1 MQHMSTA
8 SFESKITLIPAPIE
22 TVYATLSDLN
32 QIGRLR
38 DYIPADKADQIKKM
52 SFDTDSCSFTI
63 DPIGELTFR
72 IILREPP
79 KTIKFSAEN
88 SPVPLLLWIQLVA
101 VDANSTKTRIT
112 VKAEINTFL
121 KPMISK
127 PIKEAID
134 RMAEALTAI
143 PYNK

>member
-1 MQHMSTA
+1 MSTA
-8 SFESKITLIPAPIE
+8 TFESNITLIPAPIQ
-22 TVYATLSDLN
+22 TVYDTLSDLN

-38 DYIPADKADQIKKM
+38 DLIPADKAAQIKEM
-52 SFDTDSCSFTI
+52 RFDADSCSFTI
-63 DPIGELTFR
+63 DPVGELTFR
-72 IILREPP
+72 IIMREPP

-101 VDANSTKTRIT
+101 VNENSTKTRIT
-112 VKAEINTFL
+112 VKAEINPFI

-134 RMAEALTAI
+134 RFAEALTVI

>member
-1 MQHMSTA
+1 MSTA
-8 SFESKITLIPAPIE
+8 TFESNITLIPAPIQA
-22 TVYATLSDLN
+22 VYDTLSDLN

-38 DYIPADKADQIKKM
+38 NHIPADKAVQIKEM
-52 SFDTDSCSFTI
+52 RFDADSCSFTI
-63 DPIGELTFR
+63 DPVGELMFR
-72 IILREPP
+72 IIMREPP

-101 VDANSTKTRIT
+101 VNENSTKTRIT
-112 VKAEINTFL
+112 VKAEINPFI

-134 RMAEALTAI
+134 RFAEALTVI

>member
-1 MQHMSTA
+1 MSTA
-8 SFESKITLIPAPIE
+8 TFESNITLIPAPIQ
-22 TVYATLSDLN
+22 TVYDTLSDLN

-38 DYIPADKADQIKKM
+38 NHIPADKAAQIKEM
-52 SFDTDSCSFTI
+52 RFDADSCSFTI
-63 DPIGELTFR
+63 DPVGELTFR
-72 IILREPP
+72 IIMREPP

-101 VDANSTKTRIT
+101 VNENSTKTRIT
-112 VKAEINTFL
+112 VKAEINPFI

-134 RMAEALTAI
+134 RFAEALTVI